1 MPKQTLV
8 VIGGGAAGFF
18 CAVNAARLNR
28 NLQVILL
35 EKSNKFLAKVKVSGG
50 GRCNVTHNCNSM
62 ADMLKNYPRG
72 AKFLKKAF
80 YQFFT
85 TDCID
90 WFTERNVPLKTES
103 DGRMFPLSNTSQSI
117 IDCLLKE
124 AAKYNV
130 EMHLQSAVQEIII
143 NENAEKNFS
152 LLLAN
157 GTALP
162 ADFICVA
169 CGGFP
174 KADQFNWLT
183 KMGHNIEKPVP
194 SLFSFNIPKHPITQ
208 LMGIVVENAEVRIP
222 AAKLQQSGP
231 LLITH
236 WGFSGPAILK
246 LSSWGAVYMQQQNY
260 ELDIFVN
267 WLPAFD
273 ELSLK
278 EAFQKIRFEIAT
290 QKIANKNPFS
300 LPARLWSFLIEQAG
314 INLDIRWADLPAKQ
328 QNILIKLLCSSNFSI
343 KGKTT
348 FKEEF
353 VTCGGIKLNE
363 VSSQTMQSNLVPGL
377 YFAGEILDVDAVTG
391 GFNFQNAWTT
401 GFIAATAIANS
412 N

>member
-1 MPKQTLV
+1 MLKKKLV

-28 NLQVILL
+28 DLQVILL

-50 GRCNVTHNCNSM
+50 GRCNVTHDCDSM

-85 TDCID
+85 TDCIQ
-90 WFTERNVPLKTES
+90 WFTERNVPLKTEA
-103 DGRMFPLSNTSQSI
+103 DGRMFPVSNSSQSV

-124 AAKYNV
+124 ATKYKV
-130 EMHLQSAVQEIII
+130 EMHLQAAVQEIKIDDQG
-143 NENAEKNFS
+143 EKKFT

-157 GTALP
+157 GTSFL
-162 ADFICVA
+162 ADTICVA

-183 KMGHNIEKPVP
+183 KMGHTIENPVP

-236 WGFSGPAILK
+236 WGFSGPAVLK
-246 LSSWGAVYMQQQNY
+246 LSSWGAVFMQQQNY
-260 ELDIFVN
+260 ELNVFVN
-267 WLPAFD
+267 WLPQFD
-273 ELSLK
+273 EQSLK
-278 EAFQKIRFEIAT
+278 EAFQKIRFDIAT
-290 QKIANKNPFS
+290 QKIVNKNPFA
-300 LPARLWSFLIEQAG
+300 LPARLWSFLVEQAG

-328 QNILIKLLCSSNFSI
+328 QNVFVQLLCSSTFTI

-363 VSSQTMQSNLVPGL
+363 VDPQTMQSKLVPGL

-401 GFIAATAIANS
+401 GFIAASAIAN
-412 N
+412 

>member
-50 GRCNVTHNCNSM
+50 GRCNVTHNCDSIAEM
-62 ADMLKNYPRG
+62 VKNYPRG
-72 AKFLKKAF
+72 SKFLKKAF
-80 YQFFT
+80 HQFFT
-85 TDCID
+85 TDCLQ
-90 WFTERNVPLKTES
+90 WFTERNVPLKTEA
-103 DGRMFPLSNTSQSI
+103 DGRMFPLSNTSQSV

-124 AAKYNV
+124 ATKYKV
-130 EMHLQSAVQEIII
+130 EMRLQSAVQEI
-143 NENAEKNFS
+143 NSKDDQEKKFAI
-152 LLLAN
+152 LLAD
-157 GTALP
+157 GTSIN
-162 ADFICVA
+162 ADKICVA

-183 KMGHNIEKPVP
+183 KMGHTIEKPVP

-236 WGFSGPAILK
+236 WGFSGPAVLK

-260 ELDIFVN
+260 ELNVYVN
-267 WLPAFD
+267 WLPEYD
-273 ELSLK
+273 EQSLK
-278 EAFQKIRFEIAT
+278 AAFQKIRFDIAT

-300 LPARLWSFLIEQAG
+300 LPARLWSFLLEQAG
-314 INLDIRWADLPAKQ
+314 INLDIRWSDLPARQ
-328 QNILIKLLCSSNFSI
+328 QNILVQLLCSSNFSI

-353 VTCGGIKLNE
+353 VTCGGIKLSE
-363 VSSQTMQSNLVPGL
+363 VDVQTMQSKLVPGL

-401 GFIAATAIANS
+401 GFIAATAIAN
-412 N
+412 

>member
-1 MPKQTLV
+1 MPKQILV

-18 CAVNAARLNR
+18 CAVNAARVNR
-28 NLQVILL
+28 DLQVILL

-50 GRCNVTHNCNSM
+50 GRCNVTHHCNSM

-85 TDCID
+85 TDCIQ
-90 WFTERNVPLKTES
+90 WFTERNVPLKTEA
-103 DGRMFPLSNTSQSI
+103 DGRMFPVSNSSQSI

-124 AAKYNV
+124 ATKYKV
-130 EMHLQSAVQEIII
+130 ETHLQAAVQEI
-143 NENAEKNFS
+143 NRDDNAAHKFS
-152 LLLAN
+152 IVLAN
-157 GTALP
+157 GTSIS
-162 ADFICVA
+162 ADAICVA

-183 KMGHNIEKPVP
+183 KLGHSIEKPVP
-194 SLFSFNIPKHPITQ
+194 SLFSFNIPNHPITQ
-208 LMGIVVENAEVRIP
+208 LMGIVVENVEVRIP

-236 WGFSGPAILK
+236 WGFSGPAVLK

-260 ELDIFVN
+260 ELNVFVN
-267 WLPAFD
+267 WLPQYD
-273 ELSLK
+273 EQSLK

-290 QKIANKNPFS
+290 QKMVNKNPFS
-300 LPARLWSFLIEQAG
+300 LPTRLWSFLLAQAG
-314 INLDIRWADLPAKQ
+314 INLEIRWADLPARQ
-328 QNILIKLLCSSNFSI
+328 QNVLVQLLCSSNFTI

-363 VSSQTMQSNLVPGL
+363 VDAQTMQSKLIPGL

-401 GFIAATAIANS
+401 GFIAASAIAN
-412 N
+412 